1 MRITVAAMRP
11 MNIRPPITLPAIIPG
26 ILGALCG
33 EGSLEGMGVG
43 VWKDEDDAVDVKPVV
58 VVVVA
63 TLVDGICARTIFHQC
78 DEDYEVIFP
87 DRLTCPS
94 RFISI
99 HTRNQASTG
108 SNGRAVDQSE
118 RTPVSICL
126 VKQGA
131 VACR

>member
-26 ILGALCG
+26 MFGGLCG
-33 EGSLEGMGVG
+33 EGSKEGIGVG
-43 VWKDEDDAVDVKPVV
+43 VWKVEDDAVDVKAVVAVVV

-63 TLVDGICARTIFHQC
+63 RLVDGICARTAFHQC

-99 HTRNQASTG
+99 HARN
-108 SNGRAVDQSE
+108 
-118 RTPVSICL
+118 
-126 VKQGA
+126 
-131 VACR
+131 